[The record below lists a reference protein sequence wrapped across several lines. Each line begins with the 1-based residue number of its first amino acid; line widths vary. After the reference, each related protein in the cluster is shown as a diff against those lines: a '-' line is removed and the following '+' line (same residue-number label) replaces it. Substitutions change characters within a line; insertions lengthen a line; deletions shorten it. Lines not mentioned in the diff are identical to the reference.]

1 MRTRLWLLA
10 SLCLFS
16 FISVSSNATEIHP
29 VKGNWYLFD
38 VDNLVSQS
46 GSTEWIDAQ
55 LDETLGYSGDGSPLT
70 FSFSLTTSSFLHV
83 VDAGISGDIFSLSI
97 NGNHFTT
104 STVTPDSGIFI
115 GNDFDS
121 AWSFDAF
128 SRLSILLAPGDYR
141 VTGFLNQSALDE
153 SGSPFMATVGALQ
166 IVEASEPATLILLSI
181 GLVGFALRRRSVQAA
196 RKTCNK
202 GMFL

>member
-1 MRTRLWLLA
+1 MRTNLWLSA

-16 FISVSSNATEIHP
+16 FISFSSNATEIHP

-97 NGNHFTT
+97 NGNYFTT
-104 STVTPDSGIFI
+104 STVTPDSGLFTGI
-115 GNDFDS
+115 DFDS
-121 AWSFDAF
+121 AWSIDAF
-128 SRLSILLAPGDYR
+128 SRLSIFLTPGHYTA
-141 VTGFLNQSALDE
+141 TGFLNQSALDE
-153 SGSPFMATVGALQ
+153 YGLPYMATVGALQ
-166 IVEASEPATLILLSI
+166 IVEADEPGALISLSI
-181 GLVGFALRRRSVQAA
+181 GIVAFVLRRRSVYCAKKM
-196 RKTCNK
+196 RND
-202 GMFL
+202 GVLV